1 MVIAVVALVTTA
13 FATWLEILDMAV
25 ASGVLVET
33 LEQQYDRLSLLAAE
47 RSDNGLKLISDPTQ
61 LKNRFDFS
69 LYSNSPLID
78 YAPLSMAE

>member
-1 MVIAVVALVTTA
+1 MVNLFDHNMLNGGLYGGVLSPNGSKSKIAGGGDSGSGSVTTA

-47 RSDNGLKLISDPTQ
+47 RVTTD
-61 LKNRFDFS
+61 
-69 LYSNSPLID
+69 
-78 YAPLSMAE
+78 